1 MGRSVRW
8 TKAPPHPAGFFLVHN
23 AAVGQ
28 HGAVGARLWIVA
40 LAALALA
47 WAAVLQDPG
56 PNQNAH
62 LTLVTAI
69 ANHGTPRIDP
79 YERWTRDDAYV
90 DGHFYSAKAPGLAL
104 ATVPYYL
111 VLKAAGLVVH
121 GPPYSVPW
129 PRAEGHAMPYTAPWE
144 VGLWGAAL
152 PFFLLLLLVRSA
164 VERLVPGYGTITAVT
179 LGAGSLVGVFATLY
193 FDHELSALLGF
204 AAFALLLRDRSR
216 FALAAGVVAGLAI
229 AVEFPLAIVALV
241 LAVYARR
248 RLPYVGG
255 LVLGV
260 VPLLAFNTWAGGRP
274 WSLAYSHAVLVP
286 GKSGHD
292 VLGANASGFFG
303 LGLPSLHALSDLLLS
318 PKGLLVLSP
327 VWAIAVVGLI
337 ALWRN
342 SRRAEAAVCLSV
354 TALFLIYD
362 AAYYLPFGGF
372 NGGPRFLVPMLPFL
386 ALGLA
391 AAWRD
396 LPGPTLALALAS
408 VVVTTVSIVSDPML
422 VSEDAGTMFHRLFRG
437 GDQNGPL
444 PLTVFHW
451 LWAERRSALFVVGA
465 VVLAVVAVAYA
476 PVARRVT
483 RRQLMLG
490 LVALGAWRIAYA
502 GGTVVE
508 RAPHGWPVALVLLLA
523 LVATIALLLRG
534 ERWAIAPAL
543 LLVPAGWPRFT
554 AHTSLALL
562 LVSGALVALA
572 AVAVR
577 SRRAAMPATP

>member
-8 TKAPPHPAGFFLVHN
+8 TKAPPRPAGFFLVHN
-23 AAVGQ
+23 GAVGL

-62 LTLVTAI
+62 LALVTAI

-111 VLKAAGLVVH
+111 VLKASGLVVH

-129 PRAEGHAMPYTAPWE
+129 PLAEGHAMPYTAPWE

-164 VERLVPGYGTITAVT
+164 AERLVPGYGTITAVT
-179 LGAGSLVGVFATLY
+179 LGAGSLVGVFATVF

-229 AVEFPLAIVALV
+229 DVEFPLAIVALV
-241 LAVYARR
+241 LAFYARR
-248 RLPYVGG
+248 RLRLRCRGSSSASCRCSRSTPGR
-255 LVLGV
+255 
-260 VPLLAFNTWAGGRP
+260 AGEP

-292 VLGANASGFFG
+292 VLGANAAGFFG
-303 LGLPSLHALSDLLLS
+303 LGLPSLHSLADLLLS

-327 VWAIAVVGLI
+327 VWAIAVVGLSPSG
-337 ALWRN
+337 ARGQ
-342 SRRAEAAVCLSV
+342 RAEAAVCLSV
-354 TALFLIYD
+354 TALFLLYD

-386 ALGLA
+386 ALGVA
-391 AAWRD
+391 VAWRD

-408 VVVTTVSIVSDPML
+408 VVVTTVSILADPML
-422 VSEDAGTMFHRLFRG
+422 VSEDVGTMFHRLVRG

-451 LWAERRSALFVVGA
+451 LWADRGA
-465 VVLAVVAVAYA
+465 
-476 PVARRVT
+476 RC
-483 RRQLMLG
+483 
-490 LVALGAWRIAYA
+490 
-502 GGTVVE
+502 
-508 RAPHGWPVALVLLLA
+508 
-523 LVATIALLLRG
+523 
-534 ERWAIAPAL
+534 
-543 LLVPAGWPRFT
+543 
-554 AHTSLALL
+554 S
-562 LVSGALVALA
+562 
-572 AVAVR
+572 
-577 SRRAAMPATP
+577 

>member
-1 MGRSVRW
+1 MYRVVR
-8 TKAPPHPAGFFLVHN
+8 T
-23 AAVGQ
+23 
-28 HGAVGARLWIVA
+28 RIWIVPLIA
-40 LAALALA
+40 LAFA
-47 WAAVLQDPG
+47 WAAILQDPG

-62 LTLVTAI
+62 LALVTAI

-111 VLKAAGLVVH
+111 ALKATGLVVH

-129 PRAEGHAMPYTAPWE
+129 PRAEGHAMPYAALWE

-152 PFFLLLLLVRSA
+152 PFFLLLVLVRTA
-164 VERLVPGYGTITAVT
+164 TERLVPGYGTIAAVT
-179 LGAGSLVGVFATLY
+179 LGAGSLAGVFATLY
-193 FDHELSALLGF
+193 FDHELSAPLGF
-204 AAFALLLRDRSR
+204 AAFALLMRDRSR
-216 FALAAGVVAGLAI
+216 FALAAGVLAGLAI
-229 AVEFPLAIVALV
+229 DVEFPLAIIALV
-241 LAVYARR
+241 LAVYACR
-248 RLPYVGG
+248 RLRYFGG
-255 LVLGV
+255 LALGV
-260 VPLLAFNTWAGGRP
+260 LPLLAFNTWADGRP

-303 LGLPSLHALSDLLLS
+303 LGLPSLHSLVALLLS
-318 PKGLLVLSP
+318 PKGLLVLTP
-327 VWAIAVVGLI
+327 VWVLAVAGLI

-342 SRRAEAAVCLSV
+342 GRRPEAAVCLAV
-354 TALFLIYD
+354 TALFLLYD

-386 ALGLA
+386 ALGIA

-396 LPGPTLALALAS
+396 LPGPTLALAVAS
-408 VVVTTVSIVSDPML
+408 VVVTTVSILADPML
-422 VSEDAGTMFHRLFRG
+422 VSEDVGTMFHRLFRG

-451 LWAERRSALFVVGA
+451 FWDDRRSAMFVIGA
-465 VVLAVVAVAYA
+465 LVLAVVAVVCA
-476 PVARRVT
+476 PAARRLT
-483 RRQLMLG
+483 QRQLVLG
-490 LVALGAWRIAYA
+490 LVALGAWRILYA

-508 RAPHGWPVALVLLLA
+508 RAPHGWPVALVLLFALAATLA
-523 LVATIALLLRG
+523 LLMRD
-534 ERWAIAPAL
+534 ERWAIGPAL

-577 SRRAAMPATP
+577 SRRAASPATP

>member
-1 MGRSVRW
+1 MVSV
-8 TKAPPHPAGFFLVHN
+8 GM
-23 AAVGQ
+23 

-40 LAALALA
+40 LLALA
-47 WAAVLQDPG
+47 FAWAGIMQDPG

-62 LTLVTAI
+62 LALVTAI
-69 ANHGTPRIDP
+69 ANDGTPRIDP

-104 ATVPYYL
+104 ATVPFYL
-111 VLKAAGLVVH
+111 VLEATGLVVH

-129 PRAEGHAMPYTAPWE
+129 PLAEGRAMPYTAPWE
-144 VGLWGAAL
+144 VALWGAAL
-152 PFFLLLLLVRSA
+152 PFFLLLVLVRLA
-164 VERLVPGYGTITAVT
+164 AERVVPGYGTIAAVT
-179 LGAGSLVGVFATLY
+179 LGAGSLVGVFANLF

-204 AAFALLLRDRSR
+204 GAFALLLRDRSR

-229 AVEFPLAIVALV
+229 DVEFPLAIVALV

-255 LVLGV
+255 VALGAL
-260 VPLLAFNTWAGGRP
+260 PLLAFNTWAGGRP

-292 VLGANASGFFG
+292 VLGANASGIFG
-303 LGLPSLHALSDLLLS
+303 VGVPSLHSLVELLLAT
-318 PKGLLVLSP
+318 KGLLVLSP
-327 VWAIAVVGLI
+327 VWALAAVGLVT
-337 ALWRN
+337 LWRTG
-342 SRRAEAAVCLSV
+342 RRAEAAVCLSV
-354 TALFLIYD
+354 TALFLLYD

-372 NGGPRFLVPMLPFL
+372 NAGPRFLIPMLPFL
-386 ALGLA
+386 ALGVA

-396 LPGPTLALALAS
+396 LPGPTLALASAS
-408 VVVTTVSIVSDPML
+408 VLVTTVSILSGPML
-422 VSEDAGTMFHRLFRG
+422 VSEDVGTMFQRLERG
-437 GDQNGPL
+437 GDRDGPL

-451 LWAERRSALFVVGA
+451 FWGDHRAALLVLGA
-465 VVLAVVAVAYA
+465 VVLAVVGVVYA
-476 PVARRVT
+476 PVARRLT
-483 RRQLMLG
+483 RCQLVLG
-490 LVALGAWRIAYA
+490 LVAIGAWRIIYA
-502 GGTVVE
+502 GGTVIE
-508 RAPHGWPVALVLLLA
+508 RAPHGWPVAL
-523 LVATIALLLRG
+523 ALLFVLAATVTLLVRG
-534 ERWAIAPAL
+534 ERWAIGPAL

-577 SRRAAMPATP
+577 SRQAASPAGP

>member
-1 MGRSVRW
+1 MVSVG
-8 TKAPPHPAGFFLVHN
+8 K
-23 AAVGQ
+23 
-28 HGAVGARLWIVA
+28 HGAVGARLWIIALLA
-40 LAALALA
+40 LAFA

-62 LTLVTAI
+62 LALVTAI
-69 ANHGTPRIDP
+69 ANDGTPRIDP

-90 DGHFYSAKAPGLAL
+90 GGHFYSAKAPGLAL
-104 ATVPYYL
+104 ATVPFYL
-111 VLKAAGLVVH
+111 ALKATGLVVH

-129 PRAEGHAMPYTAPWE
+129 PLAETRLMPYTAPWE

-152 PFFLLLLLVRSA
+152 PFFLLLLLVRA
-164 VERLVPGYGTITAVT
+164 AAERVVPGYGTIAAVT
-179 LGAGSLVGVFATLY
+179 LGAGSLVGVFANVF

-229 AVEFPLAIVALV
+229 DVEFPLAIVALV

-248 RLPYVGG
+248 RLPYLGG
-255 LVLGV
+255 VVLGV
-260 VPLLAFNTWAGGRP
+260 LPLLAFNTWAGGRP

-292 VLGANASGFFG
+292 VLGANASGVFG
-303 LGLPSLHALSDLLLS
+303 LGLPSLHALVDLLLS

-327 VWAIAVVGLI
+327 VWALAAVGLV
-337 ALWRN
+337 ALWRTG
-342 SRRAEAAVCLSV
+342 RRAEAAVCLSV
-354 TALFLIYD
+354 TALFLLYD

-386 ALGLA
+386 ALGVA

-396 LPGPTLALALAS
+396 LPGPTLALAFAS
-408 VVVTTVSIVSDPML
+408 VAVTTVSILADPML
-422 VSEDAGTMFHRLFRG
+422 VSEDVGTMFHRLERG

-451 LWAERRSALFVVGA
+451 FWDDRRAALLVLGA
-465 VVLAVVAVAYA
+465 IVLVVVAIVYA
-476 PVARRVT
+476 PIARRLT
-483 RRQLMLG
+483 RRQVVLG
-490 LVALGAWRIAYA
+490 LVALGAWRIVYA
-502 GGTVVE
+502 GGTVIE
-508 RAPHGWPVALVLLLA
+508 RAPHGWPVALVLLFALA
-523 LVATIALLLRG
+523 ATFTLLLRG
-534 ERWAIAPAL
+534 ERWALGPAV

-577 SRRAAMPATP
+577 SRQATSPATP